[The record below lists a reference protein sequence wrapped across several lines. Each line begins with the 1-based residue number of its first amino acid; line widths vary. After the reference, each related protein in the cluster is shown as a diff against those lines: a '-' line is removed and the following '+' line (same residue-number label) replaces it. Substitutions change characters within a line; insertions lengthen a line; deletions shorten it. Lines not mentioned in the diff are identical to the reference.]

1 VKTIRSFPTSV
12 PVPYTRRPVCTLA
25 IYFRSSATLPLIA
38 AANRDE
44 FLRRPALPPRVVSV
58 APWVVAG
65 QDLVGGGT
73 WFGLNEHGMVV
84 GLLNRTQPG
93 GPDPTR
99 RSRGLLCL
107 EALQSAGPGEV
118 LARLGRERADR
129 YNGFNLLVANGLEA
143 HVATNHRDVLRVQTL
158 ETGVHVLTNLD
169 VDDPT
174 CPRIAK
180 SHQLFQAVPLPASTH
195 QLGELVGRLATI
207 LSDHVTPLDPR
218 GQVTPNTLCVHQD
231 EYGTRSSSVIVVTP
245 EGARFWHAPGPPCST
260 CYEEV
265 PLPSSAPR
273 PFGEAGGEI
282 RLDRSP
288 ESE

>member
-1 VKTIRSFPTSV
+1 VS
-12 PVPYTRRPVCTLA
+12 VPYTRSLVCTLA
-25 IYFRSSATLPLIA
+25 IYFHSSGTFPLIV

-44 FLRRPALPPRVVSV
+44 FLSRPALPPRVIS
-58 APWVVAG
+58 ATPWVVAG

-73 WFGLNEHGMVV
+73 WFGLNEYGMVV

-107 EALQSAGPGEV
+107 EALQSATPAEV
-118 LARLGRERADR
+118 LARLRREAADR
-129 YNGFNLLVANGLEA
+129 YNGFNLLIANRREA
-143 HVATNHRDVLRVQTL
+143 HVATNHRDVLDVQTL
-158 ETGVHVLTNLD
+158 EAGVHVLTNLD

-180 SHQLFQAVPLPASTH
+180 SHQLFQAVPLPASAH
-195 QLGELVGRLATI
+195 QLEELVGRLATI

-218 GQVTPNTLCVHQD
+218 GQVTPNTLCIHHEQ
-231 EYGTRSSSVIVVTP
+231 YGTRSSSVIVVTP

-265 PLPSSAPR
+265 PLPCAAPPPVR
-273 PFGEAGGEI
+273 
-282 RLDRSP
+282 
-288 ESE
+288 